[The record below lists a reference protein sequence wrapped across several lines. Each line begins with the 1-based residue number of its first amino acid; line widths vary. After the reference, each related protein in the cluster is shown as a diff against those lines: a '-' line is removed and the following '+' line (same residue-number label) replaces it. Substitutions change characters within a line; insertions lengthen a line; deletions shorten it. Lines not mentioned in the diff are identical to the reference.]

1 MLYSP
6 LLNIAVIHISWN
18 NTSIRKLIKRLTNST
33 KLALSFINVA
43 NIFGLNDVPEIIISE
58 TLVKKILQ
66 LIVIM

>member
-1 MLYSP
+1 MLYSS
-6 LLNIAVIHISWN
+6 LLDIAVIHIRWN
-18 NTSIRKLIKRLTNST
+18 NTSIRKLRLINST

-43 NIFGLNDVPEIIISE
+43 NIFRLNDVPEINISE